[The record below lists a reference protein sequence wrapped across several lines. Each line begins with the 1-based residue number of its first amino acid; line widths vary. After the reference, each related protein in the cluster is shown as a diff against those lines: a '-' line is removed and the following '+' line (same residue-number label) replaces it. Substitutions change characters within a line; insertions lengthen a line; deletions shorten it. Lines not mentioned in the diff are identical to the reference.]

1 MYTNEMFYL
10 NSLLLGVGL
19 AVDAFIIAL
28 ANGMNGIGGKKG
40 FTVAALLAVFQFA
53 AVMAGWA
60 VAYAVTELC
69 GWLEKVFSWLAVAVF
84 LYMGVKSFVSA
95 ANGKGRENSRA
106 ERNSAVGG
114 VLAVIL
120 QCAAASVDALTVGF
134 TVEEYGVIA
143 AIVCSAIIAA
153 VTFVLYVLG
162 HVLGKHFGERLG
174 KCATVI
180 GGIAFVA
187 IAVEII
193 VTTYV

>member
-1 MYTNEMFYL
+1 MRVNGMFYI

-28 ANGMNGIGGKKG
+28 ANSMNGIGGKKG
-40 FTVAALLAVFQFA
+40 FIVAALLAVFQFA

-69 GWLEKVFSWLAVAVF
+69 VWIEQVFSWLAVAVF

-95 ANGKGRENSRA
+95 VNGGSRENGREKQN
-106 ERNSAVGG
+106 G
-114 VLAVIL
+114 VVSGISAVIL

-134 TVEEYGVIA
+134 TAEEYGVTA
-143 AIVCSAIIAA
+143 AIICSAIIAA
-153 VTFVLYVLG
+153 VTFVLYAFG
-162 HVLGKHFGERLG
+162 HVLGRRFGAKLG

-180 GGIAFVA
+180 GGIAFIA